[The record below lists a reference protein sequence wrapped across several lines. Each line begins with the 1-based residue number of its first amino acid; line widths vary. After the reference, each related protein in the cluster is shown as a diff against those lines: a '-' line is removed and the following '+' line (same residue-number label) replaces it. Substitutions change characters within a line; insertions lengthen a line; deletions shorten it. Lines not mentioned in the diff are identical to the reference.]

1 MWIFKF
7 KFGPSSVNMLLCK
20 KFSFFF
26 CLVHAFRLPHLRFSS
41 NRRQV
46 SRSLHSRFSP
56 SYRLAHFYCWFYS
69 NSYSCLK
76 RKKKKKIVWPSF
88 LPRSFFIVFLLQ
100 PYSEFMLSIFSSLS
114 RSWPLRLLL
123 QAVES
128 LQQRLY
134 GLINI
139 NERSIRTCLCAEP
152 FFCLWMHVNL
162 NGCGNTYTSQPLC
175 LRLMGFIFLKL
186 RVSKFLISWTTLRPW
201 IKEIR
206 RGSCKQHHSIELL
219 WWHYRNWYLLNTF
232 DAIYQ
237 HINRITLIPCTNEL
251 ICIIKLL
258 CLFCLHFLLICMPAR
273 RFSLCHIC

>member
-1 MWIFKF
+1 
-7 KFGPSSVNMLLCK
+7 MLTSTVDFTLIPIPVWKGK
-20 KFSFFF
+20 KNP
-26 CLVHAFRLPHLRFSS
+26 V
-41 NRRQV
+41 
-46 SRSLHSRFSP
+46 
-56 SYRLAHFYCWFYS
+56 
-69 NSYSCLK
+69 
-76 RKKKKKIVWPSF
+76 VWPSF
-88 LPRSFFIVFLLQ
+88 LPQSFFIVFLLQ
-100 PYSEFMLSIFSSLS
+100 PYSEFILSIFSFLS

-139 NERSIRTCLCAEP
+139 NERSIRTCLCAEA
-152 FFCLWMHVNL
+152 FFSFCLCMHVNL
-162 NGCGNTYTSQPLC
+162 NGCGNAYTSQPLC

-186 RVSKFLISWTTLRPW
+186 CVSKFLISWTTLRLW

-206 RGSCKQHHSIELL
+206 RVSCKQHRSIELL

-237 HINRITLIPCTNEL
+237 HINGITLIPCTNEL

-258 CLFCLHFLLICMPAR
+258 CLFCLHFLLICIPAR
-273 RFSLCHIC
+273 GFSLCHICLTCYEILTSSINSHWAEFLSNPIHHYSVSLALPQCDIHETLPWYPALEAFTLNRA